1 MLSRTVFLFLLFSNH
16 VLCQDEG
23 GFPGLYPIAPEG
35 NNWLGTRIFGFENCG
50 INTQTI
56 KYDYDD
62 MHRIASTEGVYRN
75 VAWGEAA
82 AHEYFGPGLVINS
95 GIRRS
100 IEVKY
105 SYPSAQIV
113 RCDDP
118 KKLCA
123 DPCDPERASKN
134 VNAYAAQDDG
144 KKYPQ
149 INFCPQ
155 YFELRSLGGAI
166 SFGLSQVYARQRFDL
181 DTYINRASVFYHEVS
196 HLTYFINS
204 PPYICDWEIYLEVK
218 KDVYQWKPAYQA
230 RFTKILA
237 RAIED
242 HSYGYYSGQSADN
255 YANFALAKYVKANG
269 LGDHPFYP
277 VLAEIT
283 KPKGSP
289 RMLREGVVV
298 YNLDD
303 EGVPVFNEGSLGTD
317 PASCSKNEVMSTKIK
332 GFAKDSDYGTPYT
345 VEHRGWLA
353 NSLLY
358 EVKDL
363 ELRILPLGDSI
374 TNGFQSSNGN
384 GYREGLVKALSG
396 NRVDLV
402 GSVHSGSMA
411 DNDHEGHNG
420 YIIDE
425 ISAAVTHTL
434 SQRPNVVLLHAGTN
448 DMDKNINP
456 EDAPN
461 RLGRLIDKITAAC
474 PDAVIFV
481 SKLIPSSNEN
491 TQARIVD
498 FNTALPEI
506 VGKRV
511 SAGYKVFLMD
521 GYSPLSFVAN
531 DFADSL
537 HPNDQGYGKLAT
549 AWYNA
554 IAFADNQLGWI
565 SKPVAGGGT
574 RPHLIPC
581 DKNPIWIPNGEIA
594 NGAGLGQDLY
604 PYLTCGEKRGD
615 EGTCVCG
622 SRTDGPTGSGDM
634 DVPKEGSNCHDM
646 SYDPTHAVH
655 FADLDGDGR
664 AEFLWVGSKGEVT
677 AFYNQGPPG
686 GQQST
691 NGAQVGW
698 WPAGVIASGVGATP
712 YQVHFADL
720 NGDGRAEYIHVHR
733 NGSASVWLN
742 QGQYD
747 GGKTPAN
754 VGWYEQGLVASG
766 IGAPDSTV
774 RFADLNGDG
783 RAEYISVNSK
793 GAATVYLNLG
803 PKPGSDPRGAQV
815 AWLPQKQTAM
825 GVGGERH
832 QTMFADINGDG
843 KADYLFFPNYP
854 PLGSGDGGRGNVQM
868 WRNGGGPDDGPH
880 AAEPVWYPDGEIA
893 TGDGTPPYQVMF
905 ADLNGDGRAEYIEVD
920 RDTSAVKAYLNACP
934 K

>member
-1 MLSRTVFLFLLFSNH
+1 MKI
-16 VLCQDEG
+16 
-23 GFPGLYPIAPEG
+23 P
-35 NNWLGTRIFGFENCG
+35 
-50 INTQTI
+50 
-56 KYDYDD
+56 
-62 MHRIASTEGVYRN
+62 
-75 VAWGEAA
+75 
-82 AHEYFGPGLVINS
+82 
-95 GIRRS
+95 RR
-100 IEVKY
+100 
-105 SYPSAQIV
+105 A
-113 RCDDP
+113 
-118 KKLCA
+118 
-123 DPCDPERASKN
+123 
-134 VNAYAAQDDG
+134 
-144 KKYPQ
+144 
-149 INFCPQ
+149 
-155 YFELRSLGGAI
+155 
-166 SFGLSQVYARQRFDL
+166 
-181 DTYINRASVFYHEVS
+181 
-196 HLTYFINS
+196 
-204 PPYICDWEIYLEVK
+204 
-218 KDVYQWKPAYQA
+218 
-230 RFTKILA
+230 
-237 RAIED
+237 
-242 HSYGYYSGQSADN
+242 
-255 YANFALAKYVKANG
+255 
-269 LGDHPFYP
+269 
-277 VLAEIT
+277 
-283 KPKGSP
+283 
-289 RMLREGVVV
+289 
-298 YNLDD
+298 
-303 EGVPVFNEGSLGTD
+303 
-317 PASCSKNEVMSTKIK
+317 
-332 GFAKDSDYGTPYT
+332 
-345 VEHRGWLA
+345 
-353 NSLLY
+353 
-358 EVKDL
+358 
-363 ELRILPLGDSI
+363 
-374 TNGFQSSNGN
+374 
-384 GYREGLVKALSG
+384 
-396 NRVDLV
+396 
-402 GSVHSGSMA
+402 
-411 DNDHEGHNG
+411 
-420 YIIDE
+420 
-425 ISAAVTHTL
+425 
-434 SQRPNVVLLHAGTN
+434 
-448 DMDKNINP
+448 
-456 EDAPN
+456 
-461 RLGRLIDKITAAC
+461 
-474 PDAVIFV
+474 
-481 SKLIPSSNEN
+481 
-491 TQARIVD
+491 VD

-622 SRTDGPTGSGDM
+622 SRIDGPTGSDDM

-677 AFYNQGPPG
+677 AFYNQGLPG

-742 QGQYD
+742 QG
-747 GGKTPAN
+747 
-754 VGWYEQGLVASG
+754 
-766 IGAPDSTV
+766 
-774 RFADLNGDG
+774 
-783 RAEYISVNSK
+783 
-793 GAATVYLNLG
+793 

-832 QTMFADINGDG
+832 QIMFADINGDG
-843 KADYLFFPNYP
+843 KADHLFFPNYP

-880 AAEPVWYPDGEIA
+880 AAEPVWYPEGEIA

-905 ADLNGDGRAEYIEVD
+905 ADLNGDGRAEYIEVN